1 MSRRKN
7 GMVSV
12 KWNREGVST
21 MRKLAGFLALVMVL
35 TMVSVPVFASG
46 EVVTDP
52 AKVSMKENFVLFED
66 DFSDDTKG
74 WKLSGP
80 AQIRDGRLY
89 LSDSG
94 NTAADGNG
102 IAQYSMS
109 GYDISGNWYVSFKL
123 RINDAPGK
131 TGRGDNI
138 FGLQFGGGSNQTGR
152 VYLDIRRGGVIVPW
166 EANVPEEAKA
176 VAGSSFADRIISGWT
191 NEYTFEY
198 LLAFRDVTYGEN
210 TYPNCFDIFRRR
222 LDDNNQPISEWE
234 KANNLRE
241 VYWHATGSNNGFY
254 FYNQA
259 NNNAGGVTWLDDVRL
274 YQGVYTS
281 LTEPIIENGSVST
294 DGTIT
299 YGYEDIGPKRQ
310 FTKLTA
316 VYDKEYG
323 YTKRVVTN
331 NYTAT
336 GGEWIYS
343 MPQTLA
349 ADAETETAA
358 TMLWDSVETGIPLS
372 AAKDMENR
380 NTADDTY
387 PGEVEVNVDYKANF
401 NEVNISG
408 FVGMGE
414 NYVTASLTEK
424 ATGNLAA
431 VVQTK
436 GNSMGKVD
444 TKLAVDPAVW
454 PSGEYTLRLESGNA
468 PAESYDVQLYTGDV
482 LGDGIDNGDEMDYF
496 LKNYTIAE
504 IQEKANEDGFSQ
516 QVYQEFLNMA
526 GANAG
531 VTELYSFREYL
542 DPAIATTIAK
552 RDCLRNLN
560 RELGA
565 EIVVWGNVR
574 DLIKVTY
581 ADTLKLTEDDLMKIN
596 SVVDQKTLFTT
607 LTGPYTDVMDVK
619 ADLMEAV
626 GSLLALQGVGG
637 GSAGGFGGGAG
648 GGFGGGAGG
657 GNVIGGGGNA
667 IAGTTIGGGA
677 GAGSFTPAKP
687 IEKEEVSAD
696 GFKDLDSVDWAKK
709 SIREMQ
715 KMGIVSGEGDGN
727 FYPNRAVT
735 REEFLKMAMQA
746 AGLEATDGTVSF
758 LDVDRSAW
766 YYGYVAAAYN
776 LGIVNGMD
784 ESRFGIGQ
792 EITRADMA
800 VILKRIM
807 DKTGI
812 KFTAEENAFV
822 FDDFDNIP
830 KYARESITLLCQAG
844 VMNGVGGNRFQAAAQ
859 ATRAESAVAIYRAY
873 NYMAER
879 R

>member
-1 MSRRKN
+1 
-7 GMVSV
+7 
-12 KWNREGVST
+12 

-35 TMVSVPVFASG
+35 TMTAVPIFAS
-46 EVVTDP
+46 EVETDP
-52 AKVSMKENFVLFED
+52 AKVSMAENFVLFED

-74 WKLSGP
+74 WKLTGP
-80 AQIRDGRLY
+80 AEIRDGRLY
-89 LSDSG
+89 LNDTG
-94 NTAADGNG
+94 NTAADGSG
-102 IAQYSMS
+102 TAQFSMS
-109 GYDISGNWYVSFKL
+109 GYDISGNWYISFKL

-131 TGRGDNI
+131 TGRADNT
-138 FGLQFGGGSNQTGR
+138 FGMQFGGGTNQTGR
-152 VYLDIRRGGVIVPW
+152 VYLDLRRGGVMVPW
-166 EANVPEEAKA
+166 EGGVPEEAKA
-176 VAGSSFADRIISGWT
+176 VAGSSFTDRIISGWT
-191 NEYTFEY
+191 NENTFEY

-222 LDDNNQPISEWE
+222 LDDDNQPISEWE
-234 KANNLRE
+234 KVNNMRE
-241 VYWHATGSNNGFY
+241 TYWHATGSNNGFY

-259 NNNAGGVTWLDDVRL
+259 STNAGGVTWLDDVRL

-281 LTEPIIENGSVST
+281 LDEPVMENGNAVT
-294 DGTIT
+294 DGTFV
-299 YGYEDIGPKRQ
+299 YGYEGIGTKRQ

-316 VYDKEYG
+316 VYDKEHG
-323 YTKRVVTN
+323 YTKQVVTST
-331 NYTAT
+331 YTAT

-343 MPQTLA
+343 MPQLLP
-349 ADAETETAA
+349 ADAETDTAA

-387 PGEVEVNVDYKANF
+387 PGEVEVGVDYKANF

-444 TKLAVDPAVW
+444 TKVAVDPAVW

-482 LGDGIDNGDEMDYF
+482 LGDGIDSETEMEHF
-496 LKNYTIAE
+496 LLNYTSQD
-504 IQEKANEDGFSQ
+504 IQEKAAEEGFSE
-516 QVYQEFLNMA
+516 QVYEEYLALAGENA
-526 GANAG
+526 GA
-531 VTELYSFREYL
+531 TELYSFREYL
-542 DPAIATTIAK
+542 DPAIKTTIAK
-552 RDCLRNLN
+552 RDCLQNLN
-560 RELGA
+560 RELSA

-581 ADTLKLTEDDLMKIN
+581 AETLKLTEEDLMKIN
-596 SVVDQKTLFTT
+596 SVVDQKTLFTS
-607 LTGPYTDVMDVK
+607 LAGPYTDVMDVK

-626 GSLLALQGVGG
+626 GSMLALQNAGG
-637 GSAGGFGGGAG
+637 GSTGGGFGG

-657 GNVIGGGGNA
+657 GSVIGGGGNA
-667 IAGTTIGGGA
+667 MAGNTIGGGA

-687 IEKEEVSAD
+687 IEKEEASAD
-696 GFKDLDSVDWAKK
+696 EFKDLDSVDWAKE
-709 SIREMQ
+709 SINAMQ
-715 KMGIVSGEGDGN
+715 KLGIVNGEGDGN
-727 FYPNRAVT
+727 FYPDRGVT

-746 AGLEATDGTVSF
+746 AGLEATGGAVTF
-758 LDVDRSAW
+758 ADVDPNAW
-766 YYGYVAAAYN
+766 YYGYVATAYN

-784 ESRFGIGQ
+784 ENRFGIGQ
-792 EITRADMA
+792 GITRADMA
-800 VILKRIM
+800 VILKRIL
-807 DKTGI
+807 DACNIGI
-812 KFTAEENAFV
+812 DALQPTFV
-822 FDDFDNIP
+822 FDDFDSIP
-830 KYARESITLLCQAG
+830 KYARDSITDLCRAKL
-844 VMNGVGGNRFQAAAQ
+844 MNGVGGNCFDAGAG